1 MKKPFKELTI
11 KDVLAT
17 VMVIGSIFLMQW
29 HSIEFWTD
37 KVGESGL
44 YLSIGLEAAMLW
56 FWYDSRNRFIGFCK
70 YLSAFLLIAGPCYQ
84 ITASTFQ
91 NLSSMIVMQADI
103 ETAQDAVTQ
112 YSRSLK
118 RYEDNSIKFR
128 EWGGRIDRATANL
141 KEARAHLS
149 TLRAKGVKKEA
160 PWRSCAVAGM
170 QATVL
175 FLMLTAQLTSV
186 TYLRFRNVTTVTKTV
201 TPKRNVTRNGNG
213 HTVTP
218 EQLPERYEEKVA
230 TVATEITR
238 RVAEFGSQA
247 KFCKGLSLRPADVS
261 MVLNHNEKKETGSAT
276 ISGKALQKVVDAMGV
291 EA

>member
-56 FWYDSRNRFIGFCK
+56 FWYDSRNRFIEFCK
-70 YLSAFLLIAGPCYQ
+70 YLSAFLLIAGPWYQ
-84 ITASTFQ
+84 ITAPTFQ
-91 NLSSMIVMQADI
+91 NLSSMTVIQADI
-103 ETAQDAVTQ
+103 KMAQDAVTQ

-118 RYEDNSIKFR
+118 RYEDNSVKFR

-160 PWRSCAVAGM
+160 PWRSRAVAGM
-170 QATVL
+170 QAAVL
-175 FLMLTAQLTSV
+175 FLMLTAQLTAV
-186 TYLRFRNVTTVTKTV
+186 TYLRSRNVTTVTEAV
-201 TPKRNVTRNGNG
+201 TPKRNGKRNAVT
-213 HTVTP
+213 
-218 EQLPERYEEKVA
+218 EQPPERYEETVKAVA
-230 TVATEITR
+230 EEITR
-238 RVAEFGSQA
+238 QVEELGSRAEICRQTG
-247 KFCKGLSLRPADVS
+247 LRPEYVTAV
-261 MVLNHNEKKETGSAT
+261 MNHEEKKK
-276 ISGKALQKVVDAMGV
+276 SGGAITPNGLKKVVDALGMAV
-291 EA
+291 